1 MRTATVSVLISCAS
15 LVATTGAWAGQAT
28 PASGEKKVYSSTGAL
43 LGELSGAGGVGQL
56 TIEQSGISLLVPAY
70 EWKGH
75 LAVPM
80 VTNGGS
86 RLTVL
91 DKAMIDQKITLSSSA
106 GSVQLRLRD
115 VLTPTMFSRTKKP
128 GQIDPSS
135 VFIGVPGNE
144 PAPTSGP
151 TGPIPLVSVPPV
163 PSPSPTPTPKPD
175 KSL

>member
-1 MRTATVSVLISCAS
+1 MRTTTMKLLFACVP
-15 LVATTGAWAGQAT
+15 LVATTGSWAGQAVST
-28 PASGEKKVYSSTGAL
+28 AGEKKVYSSTGAL
-43 LGELSGAGGVGQL
+43 LGELSGAGGIGQL
-56 TIEQSGISLLVPAY
+56 TIEQSGISLLVPTY
-70 EWKGH
+70 EWKGR

-91 DKAMIDQKITLSSSA
+91 DKAMIDQQITLSSST

-115 VLTPTMFSRTKKP
+115 VLTPTLFSRTKKP

-151 TGPIPLVSVPPV
+151 TGPIPLVSVAPV